1 MGATLCR
8 GDGVDLIDDE
18 PPDRREDP
26 PRRAGED
33 EVERLGGGDEDVR
46 RVALHRATYLGRRVA
61 GADGGSDIRRDGAG
75 RLDLVADTD
84 EWRAEVGVAVRGE
97 RVQPGHLVCATPRP
111 LDPRLL

>member
-1 MGATLCR
+1 MGAALGR
-8 GDGVDLIDDE
+8 GDGMDLIDDE

-26 PRRAGED
+26 PRCTGED

-75 RLDLVADTD
+75 RLDLVAETD
-84 EWRAEVGVAVRGE
+84 ECRAKVAGPARARAFRG
-97 RVQPGHLVCATPRP
+97 GP
-111 LDPRLL
+111 LRS